1 MNKIL
6 QYKTN
11 KQKNLCIR
19 FIFNCK
25 SKKNTSMTMLRH
37 KLGWLSMSERRISHG
52 LVLMYKVVNKIAP
65 NYLSDLLTFTN
76 EIHEVY
82 TRRRRRNCIWIGND
96 IKSKLRRNAFLYSMS
111 DLYNKL
117 PENVVESKSVSS
129 FKNRINKLLSEN
141 KIAIPDHFV

>member
-1 MNKIL
+1 
-6 QYKTN
+6 
-11 KQKNLCIR
+11 
-19 FIFNCK
+19 
-25 SKKNTSMTMLRH
+25 MTWLRH